1 MERITPTEEIELG
14 TKTQEAI
21 KLQEI
26 FEALE
31 LELEREPTDDEWCAA
46 AGKINME
53 AIRQAIE
60 DGVEAKN
67 QLVTSNLRMV
77 QGVVNLYI
85 RNGLGSQYN
94 AADLMQ
100 EGIVVRFTHT
110 HFYLFHTHTPFILT
124 HDVTIVNLFIVLSRV
139 CGWMVGIDSSGRKV

>member
-1 MERITPTEEIELG
+1 MELD
-14 TKTQEAI
+14 
-21 KLQEI
+21 
-26 FEALE
+26 
-31 LELEREPTDDEWCAA
+31 REPTDDEWCAA

-53 AIRQAIE
+53 AIRLAIE

-100 EGIVVRFTHT
+100 EGIVVSNELEKHQILSNPYRHT
-110 HFYLFHTHTPFILT
+110 HIFPNCFFFIYEISFWFVLFLWNVLGTH
-124 HDVTIVNLFIVLSRV
+124 S
-139 CGWMVGIDSSGRKV
+139 CGRKV